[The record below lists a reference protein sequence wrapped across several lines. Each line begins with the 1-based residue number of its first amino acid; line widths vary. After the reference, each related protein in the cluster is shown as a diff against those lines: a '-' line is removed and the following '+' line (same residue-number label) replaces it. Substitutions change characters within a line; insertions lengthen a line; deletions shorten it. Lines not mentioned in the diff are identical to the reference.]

1 MLDIFED
8 ILEGH
13 EGSANVTE
21 WRPRIE
27 HAQIMQ
33 LSDIER
39 AGKLGGLSPRYFLAE
54 VFC

>member
-8 ILEGH
+8 ILEGA
-13 EGSANVTE
+13 EESANVTE

-39 AGKLGGLSPRYFLAE
+39 AGRLGGLSP
-54 VFC
+54 FCFFAKGYY